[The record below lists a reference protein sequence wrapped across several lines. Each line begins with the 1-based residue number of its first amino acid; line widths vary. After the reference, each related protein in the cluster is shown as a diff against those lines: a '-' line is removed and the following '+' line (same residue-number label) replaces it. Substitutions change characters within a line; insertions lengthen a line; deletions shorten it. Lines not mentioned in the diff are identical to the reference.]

1 MTLKKLWLIFM
12 LVLLSGCS
20 NSENERYKQ
29 KNILFTTPL
38 KEHDVWLKAKQG
50 FDDVCALHNLNCEWQ
65 GPVVIDVEKMNNT
78 IETGIMKKVDGI
90 ITQGVVSEALVNEA
104 VAMNIPVVLVD
115 SDMPASNRIYYMGK
129 DFHLQ
134 AQMLLEDIEKR
145 IGKKSYLKIAIQV
158 ADASFTIA
166 KDQIKEIENVFS
178 HHEGGF
184 EIVSISQ
191 SRSDSVRSK
200 KEWERVLN
208 EEKDINVAINFA
220 GESAP
225 FCAETAKELN
235 IRKNLLIYGVDDL
248 ESTLNGVENGDIDGT
263 IVISFYDYGY
273 KSVEIILDYL
283 EDQHLDEKYGP
294 SIELLTKE
302 NIDDY
307 EKK

>member
-1 MTLKKLWLIFM
+1 MKKLVFILV
-12 LVLLSGCS
+12 LVLLFGCS
-20 NSENERYKQ
+20 NNEDKNYAQ
-29 KNILFTTPL
+29 KNILFATPL
-38 KEHDVWLKAKQG
+38 KEHDVWLKAKEG
-50 FDDVCALHNLNCEWQ
+50 FDDVCSLYELNCEWL
-65 GPVVIDVEKMNNT
+65 GPVTIDIEKMNDT

-90 ITQGVVSEALVNEA
+90 ITQGVVSEELVNEA
-104 VAMNIPVVLVD
+104 VAKNIPVILVD
-115 SDMPASNRIYYMGK
+115 SDMPTSNRVYYMGK

-145 IGKKSYLKIAIQV
+145 IGEDRYLKIAIQV
-158 ADASFTIA
+158 ADASFNIA
-166 KDQIKEIENVFS
+166 KDQIKEIESVFS
-178 HHEGGF
+178 KHKGGF

-248 ESTLNGVENGDIDGT
+248 ESTLEGVKNGDIDGT
-263 IVISFYDYGY
+263 IVTSFYDYGY

-283 EDQHLDEKYGP
+283 KDEHLNKNYSP
-294 SIELLTKE
+294 KIELLTKE
-302 NIDDY
+302 NIKDY
-307 EKK
+307 EK